1 MPHYVEHNIKAI
13 MFAFQNIHNEED
25 IIMRTR
31 QFSKSLSVALPS
43 EHLEQIKKI
52 TDKQQISM
60 AEWVRDAVSVALN
73 NIKREED
80 QMNE

>member
-1 MPHYVEHNIKAI
+1 
-13 MFAFQNIHNEED
+13 
-25 IIMRTR
+25 MRTR

-43 EHLEQIKKI
+43 EHLEQIKQI

-60 AEWVRDAVSVALN
+60 AEWVRDAVAVALN

-80 QMNE
+80 TM